1 MWIDRTAVFG
11 EAGVA
16 SHEMTVVPT
25 VGANVARRS
34 GLPSGAAVDTDMQE
48 NQCIIKTSGAL

>member
-1 MWIDRTAVFG
+1 MWIDHAAVFG

-16 SHEMTVVPT
+16 SHEMTVVPA

-34 GLPSGAAVDTDMQE
+34 GLAPGLPRIRICVKSNA
-48 NQCIIKTSGAL
+48 S